1 MEQATI
7 EIINMLSVST
17 LLKLKK
23 QCEAYTTYTVDFKQ
37 LNYKNSI
44 KTRQKVFL
52 EILEQVN
59 ATLIFKQCESEKL
72 ETKKT
77 EPEALKSTMPEN
89 ETQQQIPQECENNNN
104 AQNKR
109 KGGKAKC

>member
-37 LNYKNSI
+37 LNYKNAI

-72 ETKKT
+72 ESKKET
-77 EPEALKSTMPEN
+77 PEALKSTMPEN
-89 ETQQQIPQECENNNN
+89 EAIQQIPQECENNMDSI
-104 AQNKR
+104 KKL